1 MGSSGDTRGSV
12 DIMKRDSAEDASEE
26 LVAVR
31 TFLSDSEAEIA
42 KGALTAFGIE
52 SLLSH
57 DDCGGQRA
65 HLNLVR
71 GIRLMVRSTDAAA
84 AEEALTSGM
93 EDE

>member
-1 MGSSGDTRGSV
+1 MG
-12 DIMKRDSAEDASEE
+12 MSEE

-31 TFLSDSEAEIA
+31 IFISESEAEVA

-65 HLNLVR
+65 HLNLAG
-71 GIRLMVRSTDAAA
+71 GIRLLVKSEDVRKKRKRR
-84 AEEALTSGM
+84 
-93 EDE
+93 

>member
-1 MGSSGDTRGSV
+1 
-12 DIMKRDSAEDASEE
+12 MKPDSAEDASQE

-31 TFLSDSEAEIA
+31 TFLSESEAEIA

-57 DDCGGQRA
+57 DDCGGQRT
-65 HLNLVR
+65 HLNMVR
-71 GIRLMVRSTDAAA
+71 GIRLMVRSADLAE
-84 AEEALTSGM
+84 AEEALTAGM